1 MNVELVIERVVLE
14 NIDLGPAERQRLQV
28 ELEQQLTAM
37 VQAGGLDP
45 DLVAGGAVASLV
57 AGEMTVP
64 SGRGGEG
71 LGARIA
77 TSVAAAITAPTGGA
91 S

>member
-14 NIDLGPAERQRLQV
+14 NIALGPAERQRVQV
-28 ELEQQLTAM
+28 DLEQQLTAM
-37 VQAGGLDP
+37 VRAGGLHP
-45 DLVAGGAVASLV
+45 DLLAGGAMPSLV
-57 AGEMTVP
+57 AGEMTLP
-64 SGRGGEG
+64 SGRGEG

-77 TSVAAAITAPTGGA
+77 TSVGAAITAPTGGA